1 MSEILNNIWS
11 ALIVENQA
19 LLSVLLIPV
28 SFLDSSV
35 TLLLFTS
42 ILKIELSKK
51 QKLIYIFLSS
61 IVCILLRNFLPAPIN
76 IIIVYIFLF
85 FEIHFILKINTSKA
99 VLATVI
105 PILVYMLLETLLLKP
120 YILLLNIT
128 TEQATSIPIYRISF
142 ILIMYTFITIICLLI
157 KHLDLKI
164 LFIDELSKKNK
175 LILIFTFILGLI
187 SLGIQLY
194 ISTFYLNVLPLFICI
209 FSFIFLLAYFSV
221 SIYTI
226 TRITKLYTTKREL
239 ENAEEYNRTLNI
251 LHDKVRTFKHNF
263 ENIVSTIGG
272 YIETNDMEG
281 LKKYYSELEDDC
293 QRVNNLSNLSPK
305 VINNPGIY
313 NLLTRKYYKADN
325 LNVKVNL
332 IVLLDLNQIKMK
344 IYEFSKILGILL
356 DNAIEA
362 SSECDEKII
371 NIKFLPD
378 EKNHRQLLIIE
389 NTYKNKD
396 INLKEIFN
404 KDVTSKENHS
414 GLGLWEIKEILKRN
428 NNLDLKTEKNE
439 QFFIQQFEIHY

>member
-19 LLSVLLIPV
+19 LLSIILIPIFFV
-28 SFLDSSV
+28 DNAIS
-35 TLLLFTS
+35 LLLFIS

-51 QKLIYIFLSS
+51 QKILYIVLSSIVGIIIRYSLPEPINVFIIYIFLF
-61 IVCILLRNFLPAPIN
+61 IELKF
-76 IIIVYIFLF
+76 IF
-85 FEIHFILKINTSKA
+85 KINTVKSI
-99 VLATVI
+99 LATI
-105 PILVYMLLETLLLKP
+105 LPIFTYTILETVLLKF
-120 YILLLNIT
+120 YLTIFNIT
-128 TEQATSIPIYRISF
+128 PTIAQSVPIYRF
-142 ILIMYTFITIICLLI
+142 GFLFIMYSIICI
-157 KHLDLKI
+157 ICAIVKHFDFKIIILDEFNKRT
-164 LFIDELSKKNK
+164 K
-175 LILIFTFILGLI
+175 LILLITLILGLI

-194 ISTFYLNVLPLFICI
+194 ITIFHLNVLPLFICI
-209 FSFIFLLAYFSV
+209 FSFISLLAYFSV

-226 TRITKLYTTKREL
+226 TRVTKLYSTKRDL

-293 QRVNNLSNLSPK
+293 QRVNNLYNLSPN

-332 IVLLDLNQIKMK
+332 IVLLDLNQIKMQ

-362 SSECDEKII
+362 SSECEEKVI
-371 NIKFLPD
+371 NIKFLSD